1 MIKSAA
7 IVKAKTLAPWK
18 ELRLQKRKL
27 KKANAAERKAIKQI
41 RPSPIGAQMI
51 EVLEVTDVVEQI
63 EVDETV
69 DDSPPTREEMLQQ
82 AEAIGMKVD
91 KRWSDATL
99 LKHIEE
105 SAWATQNDNS

>member
-7 IVKAKTLAPWK
+7 IVKTKTLAPWR

-27 KKANAAERKAIKQI
+27 KRSQAAERKATKQI
-41 RPSPIGAQMI
+41 RPSPINSQII
-51 EVLEVTDVVEQI
+51 EPDELVV
-63 EVDETV
+63 ETV
-69 DDSPPTREEMLQQ
+69 DDSAPPREEMLQQ

-105 SAWATQNDNS
+105 LAWATQNDNS

>member
-7 IVKAKTLAPWK
+7 IVKTKTLSPRQ

-27 KKANAAERKAIKQI
+27 KKTQAKERKANKQVHPSRMSSRV
-41 RPSPIGAQMI
+41 RPA
-51 EVLEVTDVVEQI
+51 VVE
-63 EVDETV
+63 EAPK
-69 DDSPPTREEMLQQ
+69 DDSPPTRDEMSQQ
-82 AEAIGMKVD
+82 AEAIGLKVD

-105 SAWATQNDNS
+105 LQCLTQNDNS

>member
-7 IVKAKTLAPWK
+7 IIKTKALAPWK

-27 KKANAAERKAIKQI
+27 KKAQLAERKATKQV
-41 RPSPIGAQMI
+41 RPSPMGRRVVEVPEVVMPV
-51 EVLEVTDVVEQI
+51 EVLETS
-63 EVDETV
+63 VDE
-69 DDSPPTREEMLQQ
+69 SPATREEMLQQ
-82 AEAIGMKVD
+82 AEAIGLKVD

-105 SAWATQNDNS
+105 LEWATQNDNS

>member
-7 IVKAKTLAPWK
+7 IIKTKALAPWK

-27 KKANAAERKAIKQI
+27 KKSQAVERKASKQI
-41 RPSPIGAQMI
+41 RPSPIGKR
-51 EVLEVTDVVEQI
+51 EVVVVSEVVVEVFEI
-63 EVDETV
+63 PVDE
-69 DDSPPTREEMLQQ
+69 SPATREEMLQQ
-82 AEAIGMKVD
+82 AEAIGLKVD

-105 SAWATQNDNS
+105 LQWATPNDNS

>member
-7 IVKAKTLAPWK
+7 IVKTKTLAPWR

-27 KKANAAERKAIKQI
+27 KKSQAAERKAIKQI
-41 RPSPIGAQMI
+41 RPSPISSQVIDMP
-51 EVLEVTDVVEQI
+51 EVIDVVEQI
-63 EVDETV
+63 EVVEADL
-69 DDSPPTREEMLQQ
+69 DSPPTREEMLQQ

>member
-7 IVKAKTLAPWK
+7 IVKTKTLAPWK

-27 KKANAAERKAIKQI
+27 KKSQAAERKATKQI
-41 RPSPIGAQMI
+41 RPSPINSQVI
-51 EVLEVTDVVEQI
+51 EVLDELVV
-63 EVDETV
+63 ETV
-69 DDSPPTREEMLQQ
+69 DDSAPTREEMLQQ

-105 SAWATQNDNS
+105 LEWATQNNNS